1 MATSPKEKATV
12 ETAKKA
18 PTAAPAYVT
27 KYTIKELAD
36 AAKAAFQ
43 TDKVI
48 VLAALRSAGEE
59 AYTMADATRIVT
71 AFRNKEVK

>member
-1 MATSPKEKATV
+1 MATSPKVKVAAA
-12 ETAKKA
+12 ET
-18 PTAAPAYVT
+18 PSAAPAYVT

-59 AYTMADATRIVT
+59 AYTMAEATKIVT
-71 AFRNKEVK
+71 SFKNKEVK